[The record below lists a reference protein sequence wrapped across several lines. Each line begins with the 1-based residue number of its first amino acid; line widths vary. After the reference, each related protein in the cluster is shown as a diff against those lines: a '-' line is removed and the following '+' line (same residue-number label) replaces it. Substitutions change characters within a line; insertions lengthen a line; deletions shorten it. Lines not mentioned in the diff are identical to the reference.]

1 MAKVR
6 RYGAS
11 VAAGILLV
19 SVNLCAGAEP
29 PPGLARLAAERETAG
44 EAARAQFAFKMKILF
59 EEMDPKGFV
68 AGRFQEQR
76 EVVFNAAGESVDRRI
91 GKPVNTLVRLK
102 LTDEDFDDLRNIQP
116 LLLTKEKLWLYRT
129 AYRGEEKVFDTPCWV
144 LAVEPKQLLDG
155 QRLFEGLV
163 WIAQADYSV
172 VQTEGRAVP
181 QKLGGKEENLFP
193 RFRTLRRPIY
203 KGFWFPVLT
212 VSDDVLPFRT
222 GPLRQRMRIEYS
234 DYQRFGT
241 ESILHFDLP
250 PGLETPKP

>member
-1 MAKVR
+1 
-6 RYGAS
+6 
-11 VAAGILLV
+11 VAL
-19 SVNLCAGAEP
+19 P
-29 PPGLARLAAERETAG
+29 HRLPR
-44 EAARAQFAFKMKILF
+44 
-59 EEMDPKGFV
+59 
-68 AGRFQEQR
+68 
-76 EVVFNAAGESVDRRI
+76 
-91 GKPVNTLVRLK
+91 
-102 LTDEDFDDLRNIQP
+102 
-116 LLLTKEKLWLYRT
+116 
-129 AYRGEEKVFDTPCWV
+129 RGEGVRHA
-144 LAVEPKQLLDG
+144 LLEPKQLLDG